1 MTTYEEVIKGNISSL
16 KELKDAIKSFKDE
29 LATAKEGSEE
39 WKKAAEGL
47 AVAQERVDKINRAA
61 KGTLEGY
68 DKSAKDSINTLK
80 ARIKELNTERN
91 AMDMNSQEY
100 KDATARLK
108 EMNDTLR
115 NSGVAAGDMKAN
127 VGNYAES
134 LAAGFAGVKDAVG
147 QASSQMITAI
157 GGLGQS
163 LGGLSP
169 TLATVTTGM
178 KGLTAATGAVGIA
191 MAAIAAVLAAFKEGV
206 QSSEANTNK
215 FKEALVPLQAVLTLI
230 QRGIQDITG
239 KFLDWAIAL
248 RQNEKFMN
256 ALHTVAQA
264 IVTVFLLMKK
274 RVEDTTA
281 VFKKWYDRVK
291 EVANKIW
298 DVFKPVIDT
307 VDKVFNTVKGKLEPV
322 IKWIID
328 KWNWLAKTDVGKLF
342 GLKTVKDV
350 NAAWQEAGE
359 TVSSYSKTVQ
369 KVEKE
374 IKDNLENEISLQQSK
389 RDLLI
394 ESAKLEGQLAAK
406 ELEINEARN
415 EEVKDYDKILEL
427 INEKTEIQKQ
437 LAQNNIEQKRQELEI
452 IRERNKL
459 SQSNQ
464 EALDA
469 ETRAEAELIK
479 AENALTQAE
488 ANGEKEKTRTLK
500 AQSTEKRT
508 KAINALNGALKELE
522 AQYTE
527 TIAALDRPIA
537 PEGAEIDKTSINE
550 YHDAVIANYQAE
562 YDAYAA
568 MTEAKIAEL
577 EKFIEQQK
585 AAGENT
591 ASQEAEITKLRANQA
606 KEYKKMILSM
616 DADDKNRTKQL
627 RANYQAQLGAYSD
640 LMGSM
645 SDLFEENTVAYKLTA
660 TAKAL
665 IDTYMA
671 ANAVL
676 AEQQGGVIART
687 AAMAATIAAGVANV
701 MAIWKTDTKNPS
713 VSQNTVAAATSTPQV
728 DNTPYSYSQTVQ
740 TVAAE
745 ETLNQNT
752 EPIQVYVLES
762 DITSAQN
769 KARVR
774 VAESS
779 F

>member
-1 MTTYEEVIKGNISSL
+1 MTTYEEVISGNIKSL
-16 KELKDAIKSFKDE
+16 KELKDLIKSFKDE

-47 AVAQERVDKINRAA
+47 AVAQERVDKINKAA

-68 DKSAKDSINTLK
+68 NNSAKDSINTLK
-80 ARIKELNTERN
+80 ARIKELNAERN

-169 TLATVTTGM
+169 TLSTVTTGM
-178 KGLTAATGAVGIA
+178 KGLSAATGAVGIA

-215 FKEALVPLQAVLTLI
+215 FKEALIPLQAVLTLI

-239 KFLDWAIAL
+239 KFLDWAISI

-274 RVEDTTA
+274 RVEDTAA
-281 VFKKWYDRVK
+281 VFKKWYDRIK
-291 EVANKIW
+291 EIAGKIW

-437 LAQNNIEQKRQELEI
+437 LAQNNIEQKKQELEI

-469 ETRAEAELIK
+469 EARAEAELVK

-488 ANGEKEKTRTLK
+488 AAGEKEKERILK
-500 AQSTEKRT
+500 AQRTEKRT
-508 KAINALNGALKELE
+508 EAVNALNAALKELE

-527 TIAALDRPIA
+527 TLNVLEKPIA
-537 PEGAEIDKTSINE
+537 PESGEINKDSLNA

-562 YDAYAA
+562 YDAY
-568 MTEAKIAEL
+568 MTMTNGKIAEL
-577 EKFIEQQK
+577 ELFIAKQK
-585 AAGENT
+585 EAGEDT
-591 ASQEAEITKLRANQA
+591 AAQEAEIAKIRAQQG
-606 KEYKKMILSM
+606 KEYKKMIIGM
-616 DADDKNRTKQL
+616 NADDKERSKQMKAL
-627 RANYQAQLGAYSD
+627 YRSELGVYEN

-645 SDLFEENTVAYKLTA
+645 SDLFEENTIAYKATA
-660 TAKAL
+660 TAQAL
-665 IDTYMA
+665 INTYLGA
-671 ANAVL
+671 
-676 AEQQGGVIART
+676 T
-687 AAMAATIAAGVANV
+687 AAFTETPGEIWVKTAAAAAAIAQGMANV

-713 VSQNTVAAATSTPQV
+713 VSQNTVAAATSTPSV
-728 DNTPYSYSQTVQ
+728 DNTPYTYAQTTQ
-740 TVAAE
+740 TVANE
-745 ETLNQNT
+745 EILNRAN
-752 EPIQVYVLES
+752 EEIKVYVLES
-762 DITSAQN
+762 DITETQN
-769 KARVR
+769 RARARVR
-774 VAESS
+774 ESS